1 MIFAGVHIVSG
12 TEQIPMGA
20 IIAIKLDLQRSGDKD
35 EGGDGVLFALSRE
48 DQPW

>member
-12 TEQIPMGA
+12 TEQIP
-20 IIAIKLDLQRSGDKD
+20 IKLDLQRSGDKN